1 MQPQN
6 NQKYSGHLYFLNDV
20 IIDKNEDLSAPWL
33 LNDFY
38 DNKWLIKHA
47 GPESLN
53 FNWQRIMPTGIYLT
67 SNGIE
72 TCSENSKIE
81 SNSTNINFGY
91 NAELDYRVALNK
103 LKKIVFLV
111 AHRRISK
118 RCSFSYHFQFF
129 TDLMALTEW
138 AFLNT
143 ERFFPR
149 ENLFELLDTTD
160 LQDEYIPLY
169 LEGGKTLTLNLEGR
183 FKARLSELL
192 FSIKND
198 AILSRNLKSTL
209 KSHPELSY
217 FDQRLSD
224 WLICSKE
231 ETFLIRAWL
240 YDNNYYLKSETHKG
254 RLRTELLFEKEIH
267 QSIKLESL
275 STQFQM
281 KLRAFYAVKNIRS
294 LDFPASNIR
303 EYLTSGEQYLD
314 EKVFDNNYLSD
325 NRIYSITHFFNKL
338 KQISQQQSSGLPKSV
353 VFKNLNIN
361 VQNITLKPKGR
372 TKTLPADI
380 ALHALGES
388 IHYMLTYGDE
398 LVDFAIKVKREI
410 LKSNVTNSANL
421 CYLTKNSTK
430 HVPTLLNVP
439 NILDALNINQL
450 GSIYSSYSLE
460 KFNKAGGSARAET
473 IRQYMGLENALTFL
487 LASIIIIIG
496 ATAARRQIEVRTLS
510 DECLEK
516 RFDDGW
522 YLRFELGKDNF
533 GDLKSKQS
541 RCIPNITAKAIKLI
555 SRFNTSWQEIHNKKS
570 NNLFFGF
577 TTSFSTCGHLLHS
590 SFDRVLD
597 TFCDYIQIPL
607 DSEGKR
613 WYIKSHQLRRFWAYA
628 FFYKMGLGELS
639 TIGWYLGHS
648 ETEHTWAYILESF
661 DGKDKELQQVKAS
674 YAADVLQNKHPA
686 SKLNKSAISELKNLV
701 LVHFNKKHIKFVEK
715 YELEDF
721 LENLISTDN
730 FDVQPK
736 FIKDVSGSDYDLIFI
751 LNNNREIET

>member
-1 MQPQN
+1 MQPQSN
-6 NQKYSGHLYFLNDV
+6 PKYSGHLYFLNDV
-20 IIDKNEDLSAPWL
+20 KIDKNEDLSAPWL
-33 LNDFY
+33 LSDFY

-47 GPESLN
+47 GPETLN
-53 FNWQRIMPTGIYLT
+53 FNWQRIMPTGTYLT

-72 TCSENSKIE
+72 ISSENSKIE
-81 SNSTNINFGY
+81 SNSTNTDLGY
-91 NAELDYRVALNK
+91 NAETDYRVALNK

-118 RCSFSYHFQFF
+118 RCNFIYHFQFF
-129 TDLMALTEW
+129 TQLMALAEW

-143 ERFFPR
+143 ERFFPK
-149 ENLFELLDTTD
+149 ENLFELLDSTD

-183 FKARLSELL
+183 FKTKLSELL

-198 AILSRNLKSTL
+198 AILSRDLKSTL
-209 KSHPELSY
+209 ECHPELSY
-217 FDQRLSD
+217 FDSRLSD

-240 YDNNYYLKSETHKG
+240 YDNNYYLKANTHKG
-254 RLRTELLFEKEIH
+254 RLKLELFFEKEIH
-267 QSIKLESL
+267 QSIKFESL

-294 LDFPASNIR
+294 LDFSASNLS
-303 EYLTSGEQYLD
+303 EYMTSGENYLD
-314 EKVFDNNYLSD
+314 EKVLDNNYLSD
-325 NRIYSITHFFNKL
+325 TRIDSTCQFFDKL
-338 KQISQQQSSGLPKSV
+338 KLISQQQSSGLPKSE

-361 VQNITLKPKGR
+361 VQNVTFKPQGR

-388 IHYMLTYGDE
+388 IHYMLTYGDD
-398 LVDFAIKVKREI
+398 LVDFAIKVKSEI
-410 LKSNVTNSANL
+410 LKSNIDKTNL
-421 CYLTKNSTK
+421 CYLTKNSSK

-439 NILDALNINQL
+439 KKLDALNINQL
-450 GSIYSSYSLE
+450 GSIYKSYSLE
-460 KFNKAGGSARAET
+460 RFNKAGGNARAET

-533 GDLKSKQS
+533 GYLKSKQS

-555 SRFNTSWQEIHNKKS
+555 SRLNTAWQEIHNTKS
-570 NNLFFGF
+570 DQLFFGY
-577 TTSFSTCGHLLHS
+577 TTSLATCGHLLKS
-590 SFDRVLD
+590 NFDRVLE

-648 ETEHTWAYILESF
+648 ETEHTWEYILESF

-721 LENLISTDN
+721 LENLISTDK

-736 FIKDVSGSDYDLIFI
+736 FIKDTNGSDYDLIFL
-751 LNNNREIET
+751 LNNNGEVES

>member
-1 MQPQN
+1 MQLQSKP
-6 NQKYSGHLYFLNDV
+6 KYSGHLYFLNDV
-20 IIDKNEDLSAPWL
+20 KIDKSEDLNAPWL
-33 LNDFY
+33 LSDFY

-47 GPESLN
+47 GPETLN
-53 FNWQRIMPTGIYLT
+53 FNWHRIMPTGIYLT
-67 SNGIE
+67 SNGTD

-81 SNSTNINFGY
+81 SNSTNIDLGY
-91 NAELDYRVALNK
+91 NAESDYRVALNK
-103 LKKIVFLV
+103 LKKIVFLL
-111 AHRRISK
+111 AHRSICK
-118 RCSFSYHFQFF
+118 RCSFNYHFQFF
-129 TDLMALTEW
+129 TQLMALTEW
-138 AFLNT
+138 TFLNS

-169 LEGGKTLTLNLEGR
+169 LEGGKTLALNLEGR
-183 FKARLSELL
+183 LKSKLSKLLLSIQKDELL
-192 FSIKND
+192 LRELKNSIK
-198 AILSRNLKSTL
+198 SQ
-209 KSHPELSY
+209 PELSY
-217 FDQRLSD
+217 FDQRLID
-224 WLICSKE
+224 WLILTKD

-240 YDNNYYLKSETHKG
+240 HKNNYYMKVSSHKG
-254 RLRTELLFEKEIH
+254 RLKTELFFEKEIH
-267 QSIKLESL
+267 QSIKFETL

-294 LDFPASNIR
+294 LDFSASNLS
-303 EYLTSGEQYLD
+303 EYMTSGENYLD
-314 EKVFDNNYLSD
+314 EKILDNNYLSD
-325 NRIYSITHFFNKL
+325 TRIDSTIQFFDKL
-338 KQISQQQSSGLPKSV
+338 KLISHRQSSGLPKSLV
-353 VFKNLNIN
+353 LKNLNIN
-361 VQNITLKPKGR
+361 VQNVTFKPQGR

-388 IHYMLTYGDE
+388 IHYMLTYGDD
-398 LVDFAIKVKREI
+398 LVDFAIKVKSEI
-410 LKSNVTNSANL
+410 LKSNVDNANL
-421 CYLTKNSTK
+421 FYLTKNSSK

-439 NILDALNINQL
+439 KELDALNINQL
-450 GSIYSSYSLE
+450 GSIYKSYSLE
-460 KFNKAGGSARAET
+460 RFNKAGGNARAET

-496 ATAARRQIEVRTLS
+496 ATAARRQIEVRSLT

-570 NNLFFGF
+570 HNLFFGF
-577 TTSFSTCGHLLHS
+577 TTSLDACGHLLKT
-590 SFDRVLD
+590 SFDRILE

-674 YAADVLQNKHPA
+674 YAADVLQNKHPS

-701 LVHFNKKHIKFVEK
+701 LLHFNKKNIKFVEK

-721 LENLISTDN
+721 LENLISTDK

-736 FIKDVSGSDYDLIFI
+736 FIKDTNGSDYDLIF
-751 LNNNREIET
+751 LLSNGGEVES